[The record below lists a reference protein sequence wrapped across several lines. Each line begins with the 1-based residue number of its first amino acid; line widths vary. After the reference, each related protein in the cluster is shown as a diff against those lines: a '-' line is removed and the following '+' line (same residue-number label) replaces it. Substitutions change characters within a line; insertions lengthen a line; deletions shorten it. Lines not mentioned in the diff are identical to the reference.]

1 MEVKKRGKKFLVSN
15 TDTFVKRFFEKN
27 YNTWEDYSHNIFDFY
42 SKTDKNIYIDI
53 GAWIGP
59 FVLYN
64 ASSYDK
70 VIAIEPDP
78 VAIKRLQENISLNNF
93 DNITLIK
100 KGLSNKNGK
109 SIFGGNGPLGNSM
122 STLLVGDEDF
132 LENND
137 YYKDKDSKNHTEKVE
152 IETITIESLIQEQN
166 IDPKNISMIKMDI
179 EGGEKFVV
187 PHIKEFL
194 KKYKPV
200 FFISLHYVFLKK
212 EDVIEII
219 NILFDIYDNCYD
231 FRKGT
236 RRKMT
241 KDYVISKH
249 KKNLVFE

>member
-1 MEVKKRGKKFLVSN
+1 MEVKKRKKFLVSN
-15 TDTFVKRFFEKN
+15 TDTFVKEFFEKT

-42 SKTDKNIYIDI
+42 SKMTKIYIDI

-78 VAIKRLQENISLNNF
+78 VAIKRLKENITLNNF

-137 YYKDKDSKNHTEKVE
+137 FYKDKDSKHHTEKVE
-152 IETITIESLIQEQN
+152 IETITIESLIQN
-166 IDPKNISMIKMDI
+166 KI
-179 EGGEKFVV
+179 
-187 PHIKEFL
+187 
-194 KKYKPV
+194 
-200 FFISLHYVFLKK
+200 
-212 EDVIEII
+212 
-219 NILFDIYDNCYD
+219 
-231 FRKGT
+231 
-236 RRKMT
+236 
-241 KDYVISKH
+241 
-249 KKNLVFE
+249 